1 MYERTLHLKVEA
13 SQLYR
18 FLERK
23 LPQDS
28 LTKVEGTWWDAD
40 GGHGFLLFRRVF
52 LRVLGM
58 ANLIIQVENLNGQVS
73 RIKLTGYS
81 PTLWDWGVGEEIVAK
96 AIRVIRRQYTDGC
109 LEQAHE
115 EAWRYLEELGFSV
128 VSAAKWRKNS
138 PPVAYI
144 STPIYRGVA
153 SVQLSRDGC
162 GDTLVREFSRDLMGF
177 RQYDQAILG
186 GLLIVGCPEGIPEA
200 PFLTDPSLIQQIE
213 RHGFTL
219 IGFRRLENI
228 VSLVRQGRLTQLQG
242 QEILT
247 RFGLA
252 RVEQYWSEAAAASE
266 E

>member
-23 LPQDS
+23 LPNDGLQ
-28 LTKVEGTWWDAD
+28 KVEGTWWN
-40 GGHGFLLFRRVF
+40 GENNHGFLLFRRGF
-52 LRVLGM
+52 LRVLGL
-58 ANLIIQVENLNGQVS
+58 ANLLVQVEDLNGQVC

-81 PTLWDWGVGEEIVAK
+81 PGIWDWGVSEEIVVK
-96 AIRVIRRQYTDGC
+96 AIRCIRRQYTDGC

-115 EAWRYLEELGFSV
+115 EAWRYLEELGFTV
-128 VSAAKWRKNS
+128 VPAVKWRKNS

-162 GDTLVREFSRDLMGF
+162 GDTLVREFSRELTGF
-177 RQYDQAILG
+177 RQYDQVILG

-213 RHGFTL
+213 RMGFTL
-219 IGFRRLENI
+219 IGFRRLETI
-228 VSLVRQGRLTQLQG
+228 VSYMRQGFLSQLQG

-247 RFGLA
+247 RSGLA
-252 RVEQYWSEAAAASE
+252 KMEPQLMEAAVTSE
-266 E
+266 L